1 MPRNPTK
8 PARINK
14 RVDTQAFAKLLAKRK
29 GSGVDTGALLN
40 ALIEQWGGVHRF
52 ASDIFAEYQQG
63 KPGGMTRQKILEMV
77 ARLVTVVTNQQIA
90 RPRGA
95 GDMSDDELTEA
106 IEAMIGSLSGGT
118 APAAPAEAA

>member
-8 PARINK
+8 PARTRKDI
-14 RVDTQAFAKLLAKRK
+14 DPQAVAKLLAKSK

-52 ASDIFAEYQQG
+52 AADIFAEYQNG
-63 KPGGMTRQKILEMV
+63 KSGGMSRQKILEMV
-77 ARLVTVVTNQQIA
+77 SRLITVVTNQQIA

-95 GDMSDDELTEA
+95 ADMSDDELRET
-106 IEAMIGSLSGGT
+106 IEEMVMRMADDGT
-118 APAAPAEAA
+118 AAPASP